1 MEKIAGIIAEYN
13 PFHNGHAY
21 QVRTLKEDLGFAWT
35 IAVLGGEFVQRGE
48 PALTS
53 QRTRCKMAL
62 LGGVDLVLSLGP
74 LASVSSA
81 PDFASAGVR
90 ILDHCG
96 CATHLA
102 FGCETPD
109 PALLTKTAALSLD
122 ESPQYTQKLQA
133 LQKEGFSFPAARE
146 EALRSLAGELPEG
159 FLREPNNIL
168 GIEYVQAILR
178 EHASLTPLPMQR
190 SGEDYHSA
198 ALPSPGSFASAS
210 AIRNTLSDPACTR
223 AALAPF
229 MQEDVLTAL
238 LRALEDGDTWSAP
251 KWDAVVGA
259 ALLTGLRAPGQ
270 PDEAAGG
277 SPLSAAQSDLLR
289 RIALH
294 LPEYAGAESFAAL
307 LKTRQVTLS
316 RVRRTLAQTALH
328 LREAPGAY
336 IRVLGFRESARPL
349 LRRLCRE
356 ASWPVIIKPAAA
368 ASQLDPR
375 SLRAFE
381 EELRAEALYR
391 TLSPVPGTKTGSGYT
406 RSPQIV
412 SS

>member
-1 MEKIAGIIAEYN
+1 MEKTAGIIAEYN

-35 IAVLGGEFVQRGE
+35 IAVLGGEFAQRGE

-53 QRTRCKMAL
+53 QRTRCRLAL

-74 LASVSSA
+74 LPSVSSA
-81 PDFASAGVR
+81 PDFAAAGVR
-90 ILDHCG
+90 ILDRSG

-109 PALLTKTAALSLD
+109 LGLLTKAAGLSLD
-122 ESPQYTQKLQA
+122 ESPRYAQKLQA
-133 LQKEGFSFPAARE
+133 LQKEGLSFPAARE
-146 EALRSLAGELPEG
+146 EAMRSLAGELPEG
-159 FLREPNNIL
+159 FLKEPNNIL
-168 GIEYVQAILR
+168 AIEYVKAILR
-178 EHASLTPLPMQR
+178 EHASLIPLPMQR
-190 SGEDYHSA
+190 VGEDYHSD

-210 AIRNTLSDPACTR
+210 AIRKKLSDPACGR

-229 MQEDVLTAL
+229 LQDEVLTAL
-238 LRALEDGDTWSAP
+238 LCALEEGDTWSPA

-259 ALLTGLRAPGQ
+259 ALLTNLRPHGQ
-270 PDEAAGG
+270 PDEEEGG
-277 SPLSAAQSDLLR
+277 SSLSAAQTDLLR

-307 LKTRQVTLS
+307 LKTRQVTLA

-349 LRRLCRE
+349 VRRLCRE
-356 ASWPVIIKPAAA
+356 ASCPVIIKPAAA
-368 ASQLDPR
+368 PSQLDPR
-375 SLRAFE
+375 SLRSFE
-381 EELRAEALYR
+381 EELRTEALYR
-391 TLSPVPGTKTGSGYT
+391 TLSPVSGTKTGSGYT
-406 RSPQIV
+406 RSPIIV